1 MCRREREEFRFL
13 KLPSLGLALHSACM
27 CASFD
32 SRRQWPGCLRQTR
45 DEDRARLGLL
55 LLPLRVPLWHQSVLD
70 AGRVLEELLR
80 LEVEER
86 RRRPIARRYAQVGR
100 AQLVE
105 EGHRAAVEGLGTRVG
120 GVPEERADEL
130 DGVRRRARSEDLC
143 PRVRLDLREL
153 VLRVVLVHRLDLV
166 ERRRAQHLDDLDQLV
181 DARLARKEGHAQ
193 EQLGEHAA
201 RGPDVDA
208 AAVVGGAKDELRRA
222 VVARADV
229 RHVWLPLDQDLCAPK
244 VAQLEHVARRVDEQV
259 LRLDVAVADAEGVDV
274 GERAAKLV
282 HVQLQVQQREDL
294 LGLCVVARESV
305 HSLGH
310 KVHHKVEVRVICL
323 LPLGVEE
330 VVERRHVDVVVEHL
344 HDLELAVLEALVLEH
359 LLDGHLL
366 VILLDVRPVD
376 DAKGAVADDTLID
389 KDPARRRV
397 RSAVTTA
404 RPAARIAAGDGHRFE
419 VCFCRRRCL
428 CHRRLTC
435 ARAAGTE
442 HAMAGCPDG
451 ACWWAAV
458 VRGSVCAPSRPA
470 LRLCAAAVLCRDAAQ
485 RAPRARS
492 PAAD

>member
-1 MCRREREEFRFL
+1 MCARRFRRPQERRTRRDVSQREREFRFL
-13 KLPSLGLALHSACM
+13 QLPSPGLALHSACM

-45 DEDRARLGLL
+45 DEDPARLGLL

-229 RHVWLPLDQDLCAPK
+229 RDVWLSAHEHLCAPK
-244 VAQLEHVARRVDEQV
+244 VNQLEPPPRRVDQEV
-259 LRLDVAVADAEGVDV
+259 VGLEVAVADPQAMDV
-274 GERAAKLV
+274 L
-282 HVQLQVQQREDL
+282 
-294 LGLCVVARESV
+294 
-305 HSLGH
+305 
-310 KVHHKVEVRVICL
+310 
-323 LPLGVEE
+323 
-330 VVERRHVDVVVEHL
+330 
-344 HDLELAVLEALVLEH
+344 
-359 LLDGHLL
+359 
-366 VILLDVRPVD
+366 
-376 DAKGAVADDTLID
+376 
-389 KDPARRRV
+389 
-397 RSAVTTA
+397 
-404 RPAARIAAGDGHRFE
+404 
-419 VCFCRRRCL
+419 
-428 CHRRLTC
+428 
-435 ARAAGTE
+435 
-442 HAMAGCPDG
+442 
-451 ACWWAAV
+451 
-458 VRGSVCAPSRPA
+458 
-470 LRLCAAAVLCRDAAQ
+470 
-485 RAPRARS
+485 
-492 PAAD
+492 